1 VTRRR
6 ARVIGVLRVW
16 AAVTML
22 GGCVYYPT
30 VMDVGG
36 TRVLPSKGRAVR
48 DGAILVFYCEL
59 QSVGKYG
66 DTITGVTSPIARQAQ
81 IVDGAG
87 APLVKFEIPGETTI
101 QFVPD
106 GTRVV
111 LSDLTRPV
119 SPGETIIVT
128 LLLQK
133 AGGLGIVT
141 VVE

>member
-6 ARVIGVLRVW
+6 ALVIGALRAW
-16 AAVTML
+16 AAAMVL
-22 GGCVYYPT
+22 GGCVHYPT

-48 DGAILVFYCEL
+48 DGASLVFYCEL

-66 DTITGVTSPIARQAQ
+66 DTITGVTSPVARQAQ
-81 IVDGAG
+81 IVNGAG
-87 APLVKFEIPGETTI
+87 APLSKLEIPGETTI
-101 QFVPD
+101 QLAPN
-106 GTRVV
+106 GTRIV

-119 SPGETIIVT
+119 GAGEVIIVT

-141 VVE
+141 IVE

>member
-1 VTRRR
+1 MTRRR
-6 ARVIGVLRVW
+6 ALVIGALQAW
-16 AAVTML
+16 AAATVL

-48 DGAILVFYCEL
+48 AGGSLVVYCEL

-66 DTITGVTSPIARQAQ
+66 DTITGVTSPVARQAQ
-81 IVDGAG
+81 IVDGTG
-87 APLVKFEIPGETTI
+87 APLSTFEIPGETTI
-101 QFVPD
+101 QFVPN

-119 SPGETIIVT
+119 GPGEVIIVT

>member
-1 VTRRR
+1 
-6 ARVIGVLRVW
+6 VIGALRAW
-16 AAVTML
+16 AAATVL

-48 DGAILVFYCEL
+48 DGGSLIFYCEL

-66 DTITGVTSPIARQAQ
+66 DTITGVTSPVARQAQ

-87 APLVKFEIPGETTI
+87 APLPTLEIPGETTI
-101 QFVPD
+101 QLVPN
-106 GTRVV
+106 GARVV

-119 SPGETIIVT
+119 GPGEVIIVT

-133 AGGLGIVT
+133 AGGLGVVT

>member
-1 VTRRR
+1 MTRRR
-6 ARVIGVLRVW
+6 ALVI
-16 AAVTML
+16 AAVGACAAALAL

-48 DGAILVFYCEL
+48 EGGGLVFYCEL

-66 DTITGVTSPIARQAQ
+66 DTITGVTSPVARQAR
-81 IVDGAG
+81 IVDGKG
-87 APLVKFEIPGETTI
+87 EPLSMLEIPGETTV
-101 QFVPD
+101 QLVPN

-119 SPGETIIVT
+119 GAGETIIVT

-133 AGGLGIVT
+133 AGGLGVVT